1 METFSTKGS
10 GISLL
15 LGASMAIL
23 TMALHPLGGD
33 MAHIVKIK
41 TILLFSHSIAI
52 ACMPL
57 IGFGLWGFSK
67 SLINTN
73 RTATLA
79 LFLALW
85 GLGAATL
92 AAIIN
97 GLVLP
102 QFATSYVG
110 SDVDATVLKSILDY
124 GRYFNKSLAYVF
136 MAAINLA
143 ILLWSIL
150 MTYLKNSGRWLGY
163 YGLLVFA
170 MGTAALFSNAN
181 MTSVEWFG
189 IFVFGMASWLIA
201 ISVWLIKSKGK
212 IVHQC

>member
-1 METFSTKGS
+1 MDTFSTKAS

-15 LGASMAIL
+15 LGATMAIL

-41 TILLFSHSIAI
+41 TILLISHSIAI

-57 IGFGLWGFSK
+57 IGFGLWGLSK
-67 SLINTN
+67 LLININ

-79 LFLALW
+79 LFIALW
-85 GLGAATL
+85 GLSAATL
-92 AAIIN
+92 AAMIN

-102 QFATSYVG
+102 QFATTYLG
-110 SDVDATVLKSILDY
+110 SDLDAKVLKSILDY

-136 MAAINLA
+136 MAAINVA

-150 MTYLKNSGRWLGY
+150 MTYLKNFGKWLGY
-163 YGLLVFA
+163 CGLLVFA

-201 ISVWLIKSKGK
+201 TSVWLIKSNGK
-212 IVHQC
+212 LVLAF